1 MRIFLNASA
10 QLFGFVTGIALIFAL
25 PSVNPSFAQSS
36 DPRHVVIPQA
46 GVPLVPGQSM
56 PVPAPATPPSVAAQA
71 IDLSGIWSTQTG
83 ATFYVR
89 QIGSQIWWYGT
100 QSLINPRWTNVASGE
115 IYGNAVR
122 VHWVDV
128 PQGTT
133 ASSGNLTLTAVD
145 SRHLIVSENPD
156 RFLSADWFR

>member
-1 MRIFLNASA
+1 MRTNMFYSA
-10 QLFGFVTGIALIFAL
+10 RATSVAIWIVTLMIAVYLA
-25 PSVNPSFAQSS
+25 NPVLAQSD
-36 DPRHVVIPQA
+36 DPYHVTIPQS
-46 GVPLVPGQSM
+46 GVPLAPLPSA
-56 PVPAPATPPSVAAQA
+56 PVPATLPSVAAQMM
-71 IDLSGIWSTQTG
+71 DLSGVWTTQTG

-100 QSLINPRWTNVASGE
+100 QSPTKPRWTNVASGQLE
-115 IYGNAVR
+115 GNVVR

-128 PQGTT
+128 PQGMT

-156 RFLSADWFR
+156 NFLSAEWLR